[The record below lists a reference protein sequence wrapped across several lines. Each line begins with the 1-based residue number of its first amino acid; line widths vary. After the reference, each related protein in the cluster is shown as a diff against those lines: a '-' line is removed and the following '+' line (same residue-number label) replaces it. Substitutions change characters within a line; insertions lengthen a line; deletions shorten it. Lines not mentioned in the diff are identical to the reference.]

1 MPKNR
6 RCEPEKGFNA
16 IINRIKADPKI
27 PLIIAGSAAIA
38 IFCCCFL
45 WLQSPDYKVL
55 L

>member
-1 MPKNR
+1 MNAENR

-38 IFCCCFL
+38 I
-45 WLQSPDYKVL
+45 L
-55 L
+55 LLLLFMATKP